1 MGSGLAGVSVRLYT
15 QTDNVSFTFVK
26 GSELDDAAH
35 DLKVAVGRIARRM
48 RQLYGADEVT
58 FSEASVLARLHKQGP
73 ATPGAL
79 AVEERVR
86 PQAMGATLLAL
97 EQRGLITRSPDLADG
112 RRVQISLTAAGRSV
126 IEDKSRAMHRR
137 LAQLLAEELTVAEQ
151 RQLIDVV
158 PLLTRLAERF

>member
-1 MGSGLAGVSVRLYT
+1 VEGAEV
-15 QTDNVSFTFVK
+15 
-26 GSELDDAAH
+26 DDAAR
-35 DLKVAVGRIARRM
+35 DLKVAIGRIARRM

-79 AVEERVR
+79 ALDERVR

-97 EQRGLITRSPDLADG
+97 EQRGLIARSPDPADG
-112 RRVQISLTAAGRSV
+112 RRVRISLTEAGRSV
-126 IEDKSRAMHRR
+126 IVDKSRAMHRR
-137 LAQLLAEELTVAEQ
+137 LARVLAEEFTEPEQ

-158 PLLTRLAERF
+158 PLLSRLAERF